1 MNDCI
6 MRGDIF
12 CANLNNGIG
21 AEQRGYRPVLIIQ
34 NNTGNKFS
42 PTVIVAVITGQIHHK
57 ERMPTHC
64 QLSSHSALS
73 IPSMALLEQITT
85 IDKRRLKKYIGR
97 ISEEEISCINKA
109 LSISVGLESL

>member
-57 ERMPTHC
+57 ARMPTHC
-64 QLSSHSALS
+64 RAY
-73 IPSMALLEQITT
+73 E
-85 IDKRRLKKYIGR
+85 K
-97 ISEEEISCINKA
+97 
-109 LSISVGLESL
+109 ISVNYIISRSSMIKYKS

>member
-57 ERMPTHC
+57 ARMPTHC

-73 IPSMALLEQITT
+73 IPSMALLEAPIFTFEWKNFWKLRI
-85 IDKRRLKKYIGR
+85 IDKRDVIL
-97 ISEEEISCINKA
+97 
-109 LSISVGLESL
+109 

>member
-57 ERMPTHC
+57 ARMPTHC
-64 QLSSHSALS
+64 QLSSHSAYWRKIMKIGVLQQVGS
-73 IPSMALLEQITT
+73 NL
-85 IDKRRLKKYIGR
+85 YI
-97 ISEEEISCINKA
+97 
-109 LSISVGLESL
+109 

>member
-42 PTVIVAVITGQIHHK
+42 PTVIVGNRKQCCHF
-57 ERMPTHC
+57 
-64 QLSSHSALS
+64 
-73 IPSMALLEQITT
+73 LLISL
-85 IDKRRLKKYIGR
+85 KRIL
-97 ISEEEISCINKA
+97 A
-109 LSISVGLESL
+109 

>member
-57 ERMPTHC
+57 ARMPTHC

-85 IDKRRLKKYIGR
+85 IDKRRLKKYIVMMLY
-97 ISEEEISCINKA
+97 K
-109 LSISVGLESL
+109 

>member
-57 ERMPTHC
+57 ARIWYRWWSDAYEFNW
-64 QLSSHSALS
+64 
-73 IPSMALLEQITT
+73 
-85 IDKRRLKKYIGR
+85 KKWQR
-97 ISEEEISCINKA
+97 
-109 LSISVGLESL
+109 

>member
-42 PTVIVAVITGQIHHK
+42 P
-57 ERMPTHC
+57 
-64 QLSSHSALS
+64 S
-73 IPSMALLEQITT
+73 IW
-85 IDKRRLKKYIGR
+85 Y
-97 ISEEEISCINKA
+97 
-109 LSISVGLESL
+109 

>member
-42 PTVIVAVITGQIHHK
+42 PTVRSVYKGLHADRETG
-57 ERMPTHC
+57 C
-64 QLSSHSALS
+64 
-73 IPSMALLEQITT
+73 
-85 IDKRRLKKYIGR
+85 
-97 ISEEEISCINKA
+97 
-109 LSISVGLESL
+109 

>member
-42 PTVIVAVITGQIHHK
+42 PKVIVAVITGQIHHK
-57 ERMPTHC
+57 ARMPTHC

-73 IPSMALLEQITT
+73 IPSMAS
-85 IDKRRLKKYIGR
+85 R
-97 ISEEEISCINKA
+97 IFFSLRSHSA
-109 LSISVGLESL
+109 LCS

>member
-1 MNDCI
+1 

-57 ERMPTHC
+57 HSKEADASI
-64 QLSSHSALS
+64 LSTSSNLDKTLLKISANS
-73 IPSMALLEQITT
+73 
-85 IDKRRLKKYIGR
+85 
-97 ISEEEISCINKA
+97 SESSRSPKM
-109 LSISVGLESL
+109 SLCK

>member
-42 PTVIVAVITGQIHHK
+42 PTVIVAVLQKKQLAPLGQKNIT
-57 ERMPTHC
+57 
-64 QLSSHSALS
+64 HS
-73 IPSMALLEQITT
+73 
-85 IDKRRLKKYIGR
+85 
-97 ISEEEISCINKA
+97 
-109 LSISVGLESL
+109 

>member
-57 ERMPTHC
+57 ARMPTHC

-73 IPSMALLEQITT
+73 IDANYIKRKAEQISNELNP
-85 IDKRRLKKYIGR
+85 KVLKVKINGR
-97 ISEEEISCINKA
+97 KS
-109 LSISVGLESL
+109 